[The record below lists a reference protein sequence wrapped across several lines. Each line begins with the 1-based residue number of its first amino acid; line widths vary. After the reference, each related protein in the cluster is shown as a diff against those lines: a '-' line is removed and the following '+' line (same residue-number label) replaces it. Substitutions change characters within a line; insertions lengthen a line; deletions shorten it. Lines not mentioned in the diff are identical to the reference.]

1 MGWMTRER
9 AVKRFWRQPNWQV
22 EIESTEM
29 REELGLRFYLEPR
42 DEHLAPAELGRRIDD
57 CLVEY
62 TRTYFLSL
70 RLGNTSIE
78 EFKSKM
84 GKIEQG
90 MRDDPAL
97 KAFEVAIWE
106 EAKVPLDSRTYL
118 KLAIR
123 YLRRKTNE
131 GSAYSQR
138 LPEPTEGCQF
148 ARMML
153 DQVMIKAKWKHAWDR
168 ELLIRRGA
176 DDWLRK
182 RDEYGLWKL
191 IRASQ
196 KSALAWDTLELICE
210 ELAHSGEERPDTLLH
225 WAFDVV
231 SGSIKRP
238 DEDPVPLGRP
248 PKVGYK
254 LRDNEI
260 RHTVDL
266 LVLVGM
272 SKTAA
277 CEAVEKACWDL
288 EGSLDFI
295 TISRI
300 YREPYWTIADIE
312 DDVRKLLEPS
322 YHEYSHMHEAEA
334 QFFKDMIAEFIA
346 VPGDTPDEPPLDPLP
361 PSQAQFE
368 PELWEEGPHGRKYI
382 GGGSREE
389 QLDALRRA
397 LSGKQG

>member
-9 AVKRFWRQPNWQV
+9 AVKRFWRQPNWHV

-42 DEHLAPAELGRRIDD
+42 DEHLAPAELGRRIHD

-78 EFKSKM
+78 EFKSKI

-97 KAFEVAIWE
+97 KAFEVAIWG

-231 SGSIKRP
+231 SGNIKRP

-277 CEAVEKACWDL
+277 CEAVEEACWDL

-322 YHEYSHMHEAEA
+322 YHEYCHTHEAEA
-334 QFFKDMIAEFIA
+334 QFIKDMLAEFIA
-346 VPGDTPDEPPLDPLP
+346 APGDTPDEPPLDPLP
-361 PSQAQFE
+361 SSQARFD
-368 PELWEEGPHGRKYI
+368 PELWEKDPLGWKYI